1 MTRILEDQSRVADEA
16 LHEADEKAKAMA
28 KKLEMA
34 LSEIAAKDQLVKE
47 NIKVAEDAVIGIVS
61 PSLPHHSFV
70 LCWPI
75 VNDVYG
81 ILVPPKLSH
90 EPVLHEFTQ
99 FLYLGTGIL
108 VHSNLLVE
116 VSDGQHE
123 LESNATKSVS
133 RCVKAM

>member
-1 MTRILEDQSRVADEA
+1 VAIWVQELTRILEDQSRVADEA

-47 NIKVAEDAVIGIVS
+47 HIKVAEDAVIGIVS
-61 PSLPHHSFV
+61 PSLPHHSFL

-81 ILVPPKLSH
+81 ILSH
-90 EPVLHEFTQ
+90 EPVLHES
-99 FLYLGTGIL
+99 
-108 VHSNLLVE
+108 HSISLPGDWDSCTLTLLV
-116 VSDGQHE
+116 DGY
-123 LESNATKSVS
+123 LMVNMS
-133 RCVKAM
+133 